1 MPIITKVIPEPKRIL
16 RTWSYQI
23 TGFKYKAKIRP
34 PEHTLPKVPFSYWV
48 FFKQLLW
55 ALFIINTMFYF
66 GYGVAKA
73 TDVMSMKKPDPVER
87 PAIVEP
93 PPSHSND
100 INVFWKQFA
109 FHNALRM
116 YNKAKEKNATIKNVE
131 AEVAEVNNIA
141 GGEAEVAPDTRFKTG
156 SELNRGLFFQEVHY
170 KNLMLRN
177 EINAI
182 YNNYT
187 GYVQLDS
194 YKVFYQTPL
203 FKKDIFYGL
212 TVTTTFD

>member
-1 MPIITKVIPEPKRIL
+1 MPIITKLKPEPKRIL

-23 TGFKYKAKIRP
+23 TGFKYKAKLRP
-34 PEHTLPKVPFSYWV
+34 PEHTLPKEKPNYKSILFWAWFWV
-48 FFKQLLW
+48 
-55 ALFIINTMFYF
+55 MSFYF
-66 GYGVAKA
+66 GYGVATA
-73 TDVMSMKKPDPVER
+73 QSLLEMKKPDPVER

-187 GYVQLDS
+187 GFIQLNS

-203 FKKDIFYGL
+203 FKKDLYYGL